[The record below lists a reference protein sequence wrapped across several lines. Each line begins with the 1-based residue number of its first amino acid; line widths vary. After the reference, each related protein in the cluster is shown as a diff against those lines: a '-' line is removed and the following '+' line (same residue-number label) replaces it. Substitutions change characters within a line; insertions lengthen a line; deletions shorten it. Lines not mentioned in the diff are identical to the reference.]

1 MSDAAEDAATGDWA
15 VQTLALNSATTD
27 RGTESTPADGTTRK
41 LLESA
46 LQAFDDAFNYE
57 ASAAPPTLFEA
68 LNSAR
73 DDRDAAVTAF
83 NSANTD
89 LFDAQVLLDGFADT
103 LKQAEAAVVADDLK
117 CKSENFD
124 AYTASLLSRK

>member
-1 MSDAAEDAATGDWA
+1 MSDAAEGALGQWQ
-15 VQTLALNSATTD
+15 VQTDALGLATTN

-41 LLESA
+41 VLASA
-46 LQAFDDAFNYE
+46 LQAFNDAFDYE
-57 ASAAPPTLFEA
+57 ASAAPTSLFDA
-68 LNSAR
+68 LNGAR
-73 DDRDAAVTAF
+73 DNRDAAVTAF

-89 LFDAQVLLDGFADT
+89 LFDAQVVLDGLADT

-124 AYTASLLSRK
+124 AYTRDLLSRQ